1 MPEHVREHLRSLGLV
16 LPLGAMEP
24 YIRNWHAWMLASGEF
39 YDYRD
44 TDGFGR
50 VYEVHRRFIHP
61 AMRVCQE

>member
-1 MPEHVREHLRSLGLV
+1 VSVVGD
-16 LPLGAMEP
+16 
-24 YIRNWHAWMLASGEF
+24 F
-39 YDYRD
+39 YDYKD